1 MVPSPHLYS
10 GHLRNTNTLLV
21 GPTLVIVKTSV
32 MGRHSAVRTL
42 PSALLVSIVKRF
54 DDTFSKN

>member
-32 MGRHSAVRTL
+32 MGRHSA
-42 PSALLVSIVKRF
+42 
-54 DDTFSKN
+54 DTSLCPVGFHSKEV

>member
-10 GHLRNTNTLLV
+10 GHLRNTNILLV

-32 MGRHSAVRTL
+32 MGRHSA
-42 PSALLVSIVKRF
+42 
-54 DDTFSKN
+54 DTSLCPVGFHSKEV